1 MGERSEQG
9 RCYNLQKQKFTTLPM
24 PSLPTP
30 VATAAAHSQR
40 LQQTIRDEI
49 AACGG
54 WISFARY
61 MELALYAPGLGYY
74 AAGATKFGAA
84 GDFTTAPERSHLFG
98 RTLARQVAQVLAET
112 GGDVLE
118 AGAGS
123 GKLAYD
129 VLLAL
134 EKRGV
139 LPTHY
144 LILELSGELQA
155 RQRASLAAEAPH
167 LLDRVQW
174 LEQLPPSFSGVVL
187 GNEVLDAMPVHLV
200 IRENDTLY
208 ERGVCITN
216 ETLDWQDRPLVDSA
230 LHQAAAALGLP
241 AGYLTEINLAAPAF
255 VASLAERMVRGAM
268 FFIDYGFPRT
278 EYYHPQRRAGTLMCH
293 YRHHAHGDPFFWP
306 GLQDITAH
314 VDFSAVT
321 HAGMEQRL
329 DLLGFT
335 TQANFLINCGI
346 TDLLAEI
353 SPEDTARY
361 LPLANQA
368 QFLLSP
374 AEMGELFKVIAL
386 GKGLDNPL
394 IGFVRGDQRHRL

>member
-1 MGERSEQG
+1 
-9 RCYNLQKQKFTTLPM
+9 M

-30 VATAAAHSQR
+30 VATAATHSQR
-40 LQQTIRDEI
+40 LQQHIHDDI
-49 AACGG
+49 AAHGG

-61 MELALYAPGLGYY
+61 MELALYTPGLGYY
-74 AAGATKFGAA
+74 AAGATKFGPA

-123 GKLAYD
+123 GKLACD
-129 VLLAL
+129 VLLEL

-155 RQRASLAAEAPH
+155 RQHATLAAQAPH
-167 LLDRVQW
+167 FLERVQW
-174 LEQLPPSFSGVVL
+174 LEQLPPSFTGVVL
-187 GNEVLDAMPVHLV
+187 GNEVLDAMPIHLV
-200 IRENDTLY
+200 TRENGTLY
-208 ERGVCITN
+208 ERGVCITH
-216 ETLDWQDRPLVDSA
+216 EKLDWQDRPLADGA
-230 LHQAAAALGLP
+230 LQQAAAALDLP

-255 VASLAERMVRGAM
+255 VASLAERMARGVM

-278 EYYHPQRRAGTLMCH
+278 EYYHPQRSAGTLMCH

-306 GLQDITAH
+306 GLQDVTAH
-314 VDFSAVT
+314 VDFSAIA
-321 HAGMEQRL
+321 HAGVEQRL
-329 DLLGFT
+329 DVLGFT

-386 GKGLDNPL
+386 GKDIDKPL
-394 IGFVRGDQRHRL
+394 LGFARGDQRHRL

>member
-1 MGERSEQG
+1 M
-9 RCYNLQKQKFTTLPM
+9 T
-24 PSLPTP
+24 SLPAPTP
-30 VATAAAHSQR
+30 QAAAHSQR
-40 LQQTIRDEI
+40 LREHIYADI
-49 AACGG
+49 ATHGG

-74 AAGATKFGAA
+74 AAGASKFGPA

-98 RTLARQVAQVLAET
+98 QILARQVALVLAES

-123 GKLAYD
+123 GKLACD
-129 VLLAL
+129 VLLEL
-134 EKRGV
+134 EKRGA

-155 RQRASLAAEAPH
+155 RQRATLAAQVPH
-167 LLDRVQW
+167 LLERAQW
-174 LEQLPPSFSGVVL
+174 LEQLPLSFSGVVL
-187 GNEVLDAMPVHLV
+187 GNEVLDAMPIHLV
-200 IRENDTLY
+200 IRENETLY
-208 ERGVCITN
+208 ERGVCITD
-216 ETLDWQDRPLVDSA
+216 EKFDWQDRPVADGS
-230 LHQAAAALGLP
+230 LHQAAAALDLP

-255 VASLAERMVRGAM
+255 VATLAERMTQGAM
-268 FFIDYGFPRT
+268 FFIDYGFPRN

-314 VDFSAVT
+314 VDFNAIA
-321 HAGMEQRL
+321 HAAMEQKL
-329 DLLGFT
+329 DVLGFT

-346 TDLLAEI
+346 TDLLAET

-386 GKGLDNPL
+386 GKGIDKPL